1 MKVRNTS
8 SLTAALALVALLGS
22 ALGCAFG
29 EIYWSDPL
37 KRGYTLR
44 EAQHRYTALVRWS
57 KFSEAAAYVDQ
68 EERQRFV
75 QQAPPIEV
83 LRFTDYASG
92 PVDIDDE
99 TGTAT
104 VKVTYFAYQ
113 PSSPV
118 QIEIR
123 ETQEWSRAG
132 VSNDWRVK
140 PTFSGLEKLV
150 MERSG
155 S

>member
-1 MKVRNTS
+1 MKVRNHS
-8 SLTAALALVALLGS
+8 SLIAALALVALLGS

-44 EAQHRYTALVRWS
+44 EAQHRYTELVRWS
-57 KFSEAAAYVDQ
+57 KFSEAVAFVDQ
-68 EERQRFV
+68 EERQRFM
-75 QQAPPIEV
+75 QQAPTVEV
-83 LRFTDYASG
+83 LRFTDYTTG

-99 TGTAT
+99 TGTST

-123 ETQEWSRAG
+123 ETQEWARPGAG
-132 VSNDWRVK
+132 NDWQVK

-150 MERSG
+150 MQRSG

>member
-1 MKVRNTS
+1 MKVWNHS
-8 SLTAALALVALLGS
+8 SLTATLALVALLGS
-22 ALGCAFG
+22 AMGCAFG
-29 EIYWSDPL
+29 EIYWNDPL
-37 KRGYTLR
+37 KRGYSLR
-44 EAQHRYTALVRWS
+44 EAQHRYTSLVRWS
-57 KFSEAAAYVDQ
+57 KFSEAAAYVDEQ
-68 EERQRFV
+68 ERQRFV
-75 QQAPPIEV
+75 QQALTTEV
-83 LRFTDYASG
+83 LRFTDYTSG

-113 PSSPV
+113 PSSPME
-118 QIEIR
+118 IEIR

-132 VSNDWRVK
+132 VSNDWQVK

-150 MERSG
+150 MQRSG